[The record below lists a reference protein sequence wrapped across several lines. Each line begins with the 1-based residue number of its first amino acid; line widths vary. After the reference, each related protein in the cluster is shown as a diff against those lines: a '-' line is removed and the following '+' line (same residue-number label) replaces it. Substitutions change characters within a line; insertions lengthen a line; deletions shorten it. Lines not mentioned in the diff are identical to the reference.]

1 MNNYMKSLLKHFAA
15 VLTVVLMV
23 STGFA
28 ADGSLLKPPVGAK
41 VAVVV
46 FEDLECPS
54 CAKAYPQVWQAANAS
69 HVPVVLHDFPLSKH
83 PWSFQAALEA
93 RFLDTKSEK
102 LGNDFRG
109 YIYQN
114 QPQITRENLPQ
125 YFQKFANDNK
135 VPVPFAVDPQGK
147 LDEKIRTDYNLG
159 LKCALT
165 GTPTI
170 FVIGRGADPSFIEVK
185 NPEELPSAIADMQK
199 KTGGSGRKNH
209 TPAQK
214 KAFSK

>member
-1 MNNYMKSLLKHFAA
+1 MLKNLRVRNVFITLKSVWIEWKRMKLLHKHFAVVWA
-15 VLTVVLMV
+15 VLLA
-23 STGFA
+23 SSACFA

-54 CAKAYPQVWQAANAS
+54 CAKAYPQIWQTANAS

-83 PWSFQAALEA
+83 PWSRQAAIDA

-114 QPQITRENLPQ
+114 QPQ
-125 YFQKFANDNK
+125 
-135 VPVPFAVDPQGK
+135 
-147 LDEKIRTDYNLG
+147 
-159 LKCALT
+159 
-165 GTPTI
+165 
-170 FVIGRGADPSFIEVK
+170 
-185 NPEELPSAIADMQK
+185 
-199 KTGGSGRKNH
+199 
-209 TPAQK
+209 
-214 KAFSK
+214 

>member
-1 MNNYMKSLLKHFAA
+1 MKLLHTYFAVVLSLLLASGA
-15 VLTVVLMV
+15 C
-23 STGFA
+23 FA
-28 ADGSLLKPPVGAK
+28 ADGSQLKPPVGAK

-54 CAKAYPQVWQAANAS
+54 CAKAYPQIWQTANAS

-83 PWSFQAALEA
+83 PWSFQAAIYA
-93 RFLDTKSEK
+93 RFMDTKSQK

-114 QPQITRENLPQ
+114 QPQITRGNLDQ
-125 YFQKFANDNK
+125 FVRKFADDNK
-135 VPVPFAVDPQGK
+135 VPVPFAVDPQGSLK
-147 LDEKIRTDYNLG
+147 EKIQADYDLG

-170 FVIGRGADPSFIEVK
+170 FVVGRGAAPSYIEVK
-185 NPEELPSAIADMQK
+185 NTDELATAIADMQK
-199 KTGGSGRKNH
+199 KAGHSLHASGHKQ
-209 TPAQK
+209 AS
-214 KAFSK
+214 SK

>member
-1 MNNYMKSLLKHFAA
+1 MKPLLKHFAV
-15 VLTVVLMV
+15 VLTVFL
-23 STGFA
+23 SASAGFA
-28 ADGSLLKPPVGAK
+28 ADGSQLKPPVGAK

-83 PWSFQAALEA
+83 PWSRQAAIDA

-114 QPQITRENLPQ
+114 QPQITRGNLLQ
-125 YFQKFANDNK
+125 YFQKFADENK
-135 VPVPFAVDPQGK
+135 VPVPFALDPQGR
-147 LDEKIRTDYNLG
+147 LEDKIQADYNLG
-159 LKCALT
+159 LKCELT

-170 FVIGRGADPSFIEVK
+170 FVIGRTANPSFIEVK
-185 NPEELPSAIADMQK
+185 NPDELSSAIAGMQK
-199 KTGGSGRKNH
+199 KAGSSSRRNH
-209 TPAQK
+209 TPGQK
-214 KAFSK
+214 KASSK

>member
-1 MNNYMKSLLKHFAA
+1 MELMKQLLKYFA
-15 VLTVVLMV
+15 
-23 STGFA
+23 FA
-28 ADGSLLKPPVGAK
+28 SAALLASVPSFGADGSLLKPPVGAK

-69 HVPVVLHDFPLSKH
+69 RVPVVLHDFPLSKH
-83 PWSFQAALEA
+83 PWSRQAAIDA

-114 QPQITRENLPQ
+114 QPQITRANLLQ
-125 YFQKFANDNK
+125 YFQKFAGENK
-135 VPVPFAVDPQGK
+135 VPVPFALDPQGK
-147 LDEKIRTDYNLG
+147 LEDKIQADYNLG
-159 LKCALT
+159 LKCELT

-170 FVIGRGADPSFIEVK
+170 
-185 NPEELPSAIADMQK
+185 
-199 KTGGSGRKNH
+199 
-209 TPAQK
+209 
-214 KAFSK
+214 

>member
-1 MNNYMKSLLKHFAA
+1 MKPLLKHFAI
-15 VLTVVLMV
+15 VLTVFIAV
-23 STGFA
+23 SAGFA

-83 PWSFQAALEA
+83 PWSFQAAIDA

-109 YIYQN
+109 YIYKN
-114 QPQITRENLPQ
+114 QPQITRGNLLQ
-125 YFQKFANDNK
+125 YFQKFADDNK

-147 LDEKIRTDYNLG
+147 LEEKIRADYNLG
-159 LKCALT
+159 LKCELT

-170 FVIGRGADPSFIEVK
+170 FVVGRGAAPSFLEVK
-185 NPEELPSAIADMQK
+185 DPDELSTAIADMQK
-199 KTGGSGRKNH
+199 KAGGSGHGNRA
-209 TPAQK
+209 PGQK
-214 KAFSK
+214 KKASSK